1 MKILLYEPN
10 EKIGAPI
17 YHALHREGYD
27 VIWFQDFLKADSK
40 IRDEK
45 FDVSLIEID
54 EHEKGL
60 MLIEAF
66 VKRDPKPLCI
76 AIFRD
81 QDAGI
86 GFRAHALGSQEI
98 YEIEH
103 GSISELDKILQSWK
117 IMARRPQR
125 YEHSTEEFNKA
136 VSDLT
141 NLVNHNKPVLITGE
155 AGTGKSYLAEHVH
168 CTKTNKE
175 YSLEEIS
182 CDSLNV
188 ENGMELLLGV
198 VRKFRPEITQ
208 NKKGLLEKANEKGLI
223 FFKNIQDLPT
233 ELMDVLVGVI
243 ETGAFR
249 KVGSDVEIPF
259 TAQFIASCKDIS
271 EINNENFDR
280 RLYEL
285 LSHNIVRIPPLRDCP
300 ADIIPN
306 SIQMIEDYCVS
317 KGIEDFPTLETC
329 AVIKISSHS
338 WPGNYRELKSCIE
351 NAVICCKDGVIRGCN
366 LNITVP
372 GTDDDVPEDDK
383 GKLIY
388 YLTKFK
394 GKKVL
399 VMEALGITAPTLNK
413 RLKLYNIDY
422 KLFKPKNKPKRNSK
436 KKA

>member
-10 EKIGAPI
+10 ERIGDPI

-27 VIWFQDFLKADSK
+27 VLWIKDFLKADSK
-40 IRDEK
+40 IRQEK
-45 FDVSLIEID
+45 FDASLIEID

-60 MLIEAF
+60 KLIESF
-66 VKRDPKPLCI
+66 VKRDPGLLCV

-86 GFRAHALGSQEI
+86 GFRARCLGSQEI

-125 YEHSTEEFNKA
+125 YEHNTEEFNKA
-136 VSDLT
+136 VNDLT

-155 AGTGKSYLAEHVH
+155 AGTGKSYLAEHIH
-168 CTKTNKE
+168 CNKTNKE

-182 CDSLNV
+182 CASLNV

-208 NKKGLLEKANEKGLI
+208 NRKGVLEKANEKGLI

-233 ELMDVLVGVI
+233 GLMDVLVRVI
-243 ETGAFR
+243 ETGVFR
-249 KVGSDVEIPF
+249 KVGSDIEIPF
-259 TAQFIASCKDIS
+259 TAQLVASCIDIS
-271 EINNENFDR
+271 EINNDNFDR

-285 LSHNIVRIPPLRDCP
+285 LSHNIVRIPALRDCP

-329 AVIKISSHS
+329 AVIKISSHL

-351 NAVICCKDGVIRGCN
+351 NAVICCEEGIIRGSN

-372 GTDDDVPEDDK
+372 GTDNDVPEDDR

-399 VMEALGITAPTLNK
+399 VMKALGITAPTLNR
-413 RLKLYNIDY
+413 RLKLYKIDY